1 MFRKLALALVAPL
14 LVAAGAC
21 AQPADEATVLT
32 GDAALAALRTAPDAA
47 AAAGSGRFDMTVS
60 FSSPEGA
67 FELTSTGGYSGDQ
80 MMMEMDLGSA
90 LAGLAEETGE
100 TLPEGFDEPMQIV
113 VDGTTVYLRIPMLQ
127 SLTGDDGWLE
137 ATPEDLGAAGPLG
150 VGGGTNDPSQ
160 LLETLRG
167 VGGDVEDKGPDEVR
181 GVATTRYG
189 VTVDLAKALEQAPAE
204 QREMLEAQLKGLD
217 TSLADVP
224 VDVWIDGDG
233 LARRLVMD
241 LDAVAAPAMGAGG
254 SATMTIEFFDYGE
267 PVTIEIP
274 SPEDTRPFS
283 QVLGGL
289 GGIR

>member
-1 MFRKLALALVAPL
+1 
-14 LVAAGAC
+14 
-21 AQPADEATVLT
+21 
-32 GDAALAALRTAPDAA
+32 
-47 AAAGSGRFDMTVS
+47 
-60 FSSPEGA
+60 
-67 FELTSTGGYSGDQ
+67 
-80 MMMEMDLGSA
+80 
-90 LAGLAEETGE
+90 
-100 TLPEGFDEPMQIV
+100 
-113 VDGTTVYLRIPMLQ
+113 VDGTTAYLRIPMLQ

-137 ATPEDLGAAGPLG
+137 ATPEDLGAAGSLG

-167 VGGDVEDKGPDEVR
+167 ISCDIEDKGTDEVR
-181 GVATTRYG
+181 GVATTRYA

-289 GGIR
+289 GGIS